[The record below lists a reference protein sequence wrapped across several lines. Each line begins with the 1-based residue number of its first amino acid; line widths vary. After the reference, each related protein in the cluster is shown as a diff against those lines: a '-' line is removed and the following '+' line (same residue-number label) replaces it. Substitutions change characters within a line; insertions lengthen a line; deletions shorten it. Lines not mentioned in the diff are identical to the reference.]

1 MTSLLT
7 AEEGDA
13 YQANQVQGVMRNVY
27 NKQYS
32 LSQRVVRET
41 RYRYETRYSY
51 ETFYDADGNPYSVL
65 VSYRVRVPYDY
76 YICYVTLNNY
86 GIDAAASS
94 LLTAE
99 QQEMY
104 AIYNETKGNREDLF

>member
-1 MTSLLT
+1 MKVIISATLRTFFGRIAETEIQGNTIQEILKKLT
-7 AEEGDA
+7 EEYPDA
-13 YQANQVQGVMRNVY
+13 KKG
-27 NKQYS
+27 
-32 LSQRVVRET
+32 L
-41 RYRYETRYSY
+41 
-51 ETFYDADGNPYSVL
+51 YDADGNPYSVL